1 MADISTFTDNRTV
14 IDGFRE
20 HRPTLYLI
28 ARRYVGDD
36 SANDVLQNVFVR
48 IWSHASR
55 FDESRGSARQYLCT
69 LTRGM
74 SIDHLRHVNA
84 QRSRDDRTIGHRG
97 AFTGEDTLQQLIDQD
112 TTAAVQAALASI
124 PPNERL
130 VIVTAFYGGLTYR
143 EVAIELGIP
152 EGTAKSRIRSG
163 LRNLHRRL
171 QSEGSLP
178 PAVTT

>member
-1 MADISTFTDNRTV
+1 MADISTITDNGTC
-14 IDGFRE
+14 IDEFRE
-20 HRPTLYLI
+20 HRQTLYLI
-28 ARRYVGDD
+28 ARRYVGED

-48 IWSHASR
+48 IWSHPAR
-55 FDESRGSARQYLCT
+55 YDESRGSARQYLCT

-84 QRSRDDRTIGHRG
+84 QRSRDDRTNGHRG
-97 AFTGEDTLQQLIDQD
+97 AFSGEDTLQQLIDRD
-112 TTAAVQAALASI
+112 AIAAVQAALASI
-124 PPNERL
+124 PAQERL

-163 LRNLHRRL
+163 LRSLHRRL
-171 QSEGSLP
+171 ELSAAASP
-178 PAVTT
+178 